1 MAGEAAK
8 AVASIGA
15 AVAGWLGLKLDVSKK
30 VSIGPDK
37 NEYQKV
43 GEVVVPV
50 PSLEA
55 FGIQADTRKRTEDD
69 GDDDGLP
76 LYMDEKLDWL
86 FGAVVAACKMQA
98 RNKLVSGTA
107 ELKDGQKIASNFEEL
122 MAEGERKGNAEA
134 LKLMKEAA
142 TSFAAYV
149 QSLNKTAQTQA
160 LLIGLFRNRNG
171 LAMQPDTQK
180 AKFKVYLQQFAEQL
194 AEADLAR
201 YAKIL
206 GGIEEACMPGAPAD
220 F

>member
-1 MAGEAAK
+1 MDAK
-8 AVASIGA
+8 AVEAPTMAEGFKP
-15 AVAGWLGLKLDVSKK
+15 LKLDVSKK

-50 PSLEA
+50 PTLEA
-55 FGIQADTRKRTEDD
+55 FGITAETRARTEDD

-76 LYMDEKLDWL
+76 LYKEEKLDWL

-98 RNKLVSGTA
+98 RNKLVPATA

-142 TSFAAYV
+142 TSFASYV

-160 LLIGLFRNRNG
+160 LLVGLFRNRSG
-171 LAMQPDTQK
+171 LSMQPDNQK
-180 AKFKVYLQQFAEQL
+180 AKFKVYLEQYAESL
-194 AEADLAR
+194 EAGDLAR
-201 YAKIL
+201 YEKIL
-206 GGIEEACMPGAPAD
+206 KAIEDACAPGAPSD